1 MELKNI
7 LARQPGSEIHGQL
20 VKYKEMLK
28 EKSLIYYKYFYTMT
42 NVLHVHHVH
51 HDQCPCPLSAF
62 PNPSDLYLCQYFTI
76 DNKTPLNV
84 MQILS
89 LQKLRNCPPDMP
101 NAK

>member
-1 MELKNI
+1 
-7 LARQPGSEIHGQL
+7 
-20 VKYKEMLK
+20 
-28 EKSLIYYKYFYTMT
+28 MT

-89 LQKLRNCPPDMP
+89 LQKLRNCPPDICQMP
-101 NAK
+101 NDFDLLFPTSYLLTPIPVMTLA